1 MTLAVLF
8 WMATVVAV
16 MWLIC
21 GVATLLAGG
30 FLWPLGKSDED

>member
-1 MTLAVLF
+1 MTLAVLL

-21 GVATLLAGG
+21 GAAKLLAGG
-30 FLWPLGKSDED
+30 FLWPLGKSDEY